1 MTLPDAPLRLL
12 LIEDDED
19 DFLIIRDLLGEAGNL
34 HYVLDWADSF
44 ERGRCAIDSGVHDLY
59 LIDNRLGTDSGLE
72 LVRHAIARNMHQP
85 LILLT
90 GQDDSE
96 LDARALELGAS
107 DYLVKGQFDG
117 RLLGRSIRYALERA
131 SARERL
137 GRSDNRAAL
146 LQRCLEA
153 SYNGV
158 LIVDAQAADQPII
171 YANPAFE
178 RITGY
183 REEEVLGRNCR
194 FLQGSETRQ
203 PAIGEIRRSLAEHR
217 EVHVVLRNFRKDG
230 SPFWNDLYIA
240 PVPDERGVVT
250 HYVGVQNDI
259 SERKRFESELAYNAS
274 HDVLTGL
281 PNRSLLED
289 RLLQGCQIA
298 RRYSRELAVMLIDL
312 DGFKPINDTLGH
324 AVGDKVLVEV
334 AQRMGAQIRPGDTLA
349 RLGGDEF
356 VVLLPDL
363 AHGEDVLLVAERL
376 IRSISRPYRLNELE
390 LHVTASIG
398 ITLSDGE
405 IEQPMKL
412 IQQADLAMY
421 QAKQHG
427 RNNYQWYTEHLNQEV
442 SERMTLRNE
451 LQKAIEGMSFEL
463 HYQPQIDAR
472 SGAVIGSEALLRW
485 PHAERGLISPLR
497 FIPVAEDTGQII
509 PISQWVLDTACR
521 HNRQLL
527 DCGLARG
534 AISVNI
540 SAVHFLRSNFI
551 ETVRRALD
559 SSGLPASLL
568 ELEITESV
576 LLKNAERAIY
586 LLHELKKIG
595 VGLALDDFGTGYSS
609 LSYLKDLPIDKVK
622 IDRSFVQELISDPRD
637 AAITQGII
645 SMAHH
650 LNLKVVAEGVES
662 AEQAAFLN
670 RNQCDAF
677 QGFLYARPM
686 PFAELEGY
694 LQRQA
699 QLELAGH

>member
-1 MTLPDAPLRLL
+1 MSQPARPLRLL
-12 LIEDDED
+12 LIEDDECE
-19 DFLIIRDLLGEAGNL
+19 FLIIRDMLRESGVS
-34 HYVLDWADSF
+34 HYVLDWASSYEQGAAALDNPS
-44 ERGRCAIDSGVHDLY
+44 HDLY
-59 LIDNRLGTDSGLE
+59 LIDYRLGEECGLG
-72 LVRHAIARNMHQP
+72 LVRHALARDLAQP
-85 LILLT
+85 IILLSAA
-90 GQDDSE
+90 QDGD
-96 LDARALELGAS
+96 LDVQAIAQGAA
-107 DYLVKGQFDG
+107 DHLLKGEFDG

-131 SARERL
+131 RASRL
-137 GRSDNRAAL
+137 PCKSNNRAAL

-158 LIVDAQAADQPII
+158 VIADAQSPDYPVI
-171 YANPAFE
+171 YVNPAFE

-183 REEEVLGRNCR
+183 PANEVLGRNVR
-194 FLQGSETRQ
+194 FLQGRETQQ
-203 PAIGEIRRSLAEHR
+203 PGLDAIRRSLTKKR

-230 SPFWNDLYIA
+230 SAFWNDLYIA
-240 PVPDERGVVT
+240 PVPDEHGVIT
-250 HYVGVQNDI
+250 HYIGVQNDI

-289 RLLQGCQIA
+289 RLQQGCQIA
-298 RRYSRELAVMLIDL
+298 RRYARELAVMLIDL

-334 AQRMGAQIRPGDTLA
+334 AQRMAEEIRPGDTLA

-363 AHGEDVLLVAERL
+363 AHGEDALLVAERL
-376 IRSISRPYRLNELE
+376 IRGIARPYHFNELQ

-398 ITLSDGE
+398 ITLSDGN
-405 IEQPMKL
+405 IEHPMKL
-412 IQQADLAMY
+412 IQEADLAMY

-451 LQKAIEGMSFEL
+451 LQKAIGSMSFEL

-472 SGAVIGSEALLRW
+472 RGAVLGSEALLRW
-485 PHAERGLISPLR
+485 PHPERGMISPLR

-521 HNRQLL
+521 HNRDLL
-527 DCGLARG
+527 DRSCVHGP
-534 AISVNI
+534 ISVNI
-540 SAVHFLRSNFI
+540 SAVHFLREDFVA
-551 ETVRRALD
+551 TVQRALD
-559 SSGLPASLL
+559 DSRLPAHLL

-576 LLKNAERAIY
+576 LLKDAERAIR
-586 LLHELKKIG
+586 LLHELKELG

-622 IDRSFVQELISDPRD
+622 IDRSFIEDLTRDPRD

-650 LNLKVVAEGVES
+650 LELLVVAEGVES
-662 AEQAAFLN
+662 IEQATFLN
-670 RNQCDAF
+670 RSQCDVF
-677 QGFLYARPM
+677 QGHLYARPM
-686 PFAELEGY
+686 PFAELETY
-694 LQRQA
+694 LRVRQSV
-699 QLELAGH
+699 

>member
-1 MTLPDAPLRLL
+1 M
-12 LIEDDED
+12 
-19 DFLIIRDLLGEAGNL
+19 
-34 HYVLDWADSF
+34 
-44 ERGRCAIDSGVHDLY
+44 
-59 LIDNRLGTDSGLE
+59 
-72 LVRHAIARNMHQP
+72 
-85 LILLT
+85 
-90 GQDDSE
+90 
-96 LDARALELGAS
+96 
-107 DYLVKGQFDG
+107 
-117 RLLGRSIRYALERA
+117 
-131 SARERL
+131 
-137 GRSDNRAAL
+137 
-146 LQRCLEA
+146 
-153 SYNGV
+153 
-158 LIVDAQAADQPII
+158 
-171 YANPAFE
+171 
-178 RITGY
+178 
-183 REEEVLGRNCR
+183 
-194 FLQGSETRQ
+194 
-203 PAIGEIRRSLAEHR
+203 
-217 EVHVVLRNFRKDG
+217 
-230 SPFWNDLYIA
+230 
-240 PVPDERGVVT
+240 
-250 HYVGVQNDI
+250 
-259 SERKRFESELAYNAS
+259 
-274 HDVLTGL
+274 
-281 PNRSLLED
+281 
-289 RLLQGCQIA
+289 
-298 RRYSRELAVMLIDL
+298 
-312 DGFKPINDTLGH
+312 
-324 AVGDKVLVEV
+324 
-334 AQRMGAQIRPGDTLA
+334 
-349 RLGGDEF
+349 
-356 VVLLPDL
+356 
-363 AHGEDVLLVAERL
+363 AERL

-451 LQKAIEGMSFEL
+451 LQKAIETMSFEL

-472 SGAVIGSEALLRW
+472 SGRVIGSEALLRW
-485 PHAERGLISPLR
+485 PHAERGMISPMQ

-527 DCGLARG
+527 DKGLAHG
-534 AISVNI
+534 AVSVNI
-540 SAVHFLRSNFI
+540 SAVHFLRSNFVD
-551 ETVRRALD
+551 TVRRALD
-559 SSGLPASLL
+559 NSGLPAHLL

-576 LLKNAERAIY
+576 LLKNTERAIE
-586 LLHELKKIG
+586 LLHELKGLG

>member
-90 GQDDSE
+90 GRDDSE

-194 FLQGSETRQ
+194 FLQGGETRQ

-451 LQKAIEGMSFEL
+451 LQKAIESMSFEL
-463 HYQPQIDAR
+463 HYQPQIDAH

-527 DCGLARG
+527 DRGLARG

-699 QLELAGH
+699 QLEMAGH